1 MFPGEFLFAER
12 TKWEQEDLIYRMKQV
27 TIYLVDYLTKF
38 EYYPGELNGND
49 GKPKLRFNKQILEV
63 TVYRDLLKTVPI
75 FS

>member
-1 MFPGEFLFAER
+1 M
-12 TKWEQEDLIYRMKQV
+12 YRMKQV

-49 GKPKLRFNKQILEV
+49 GKPKSRFNKQILEV